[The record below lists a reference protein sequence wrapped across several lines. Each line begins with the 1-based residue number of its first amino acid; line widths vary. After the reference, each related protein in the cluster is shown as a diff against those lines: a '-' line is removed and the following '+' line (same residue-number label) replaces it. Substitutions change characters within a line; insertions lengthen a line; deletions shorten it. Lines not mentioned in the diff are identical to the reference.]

1 MGTIFGLMADENF
14 TSEYMPYLHDDGNL
28 VLGSFAEAVYALRSE
43 INVEE
48 LLGNALRG
56 VLARVP
62 EFCAED
68 GYAFVAATTSVIPLP
83 PGYTAS
89 RYSKSAGEVIFAVS
103 GSFPVKVSFG
113 ATESRAGGSILI
125 FGVLGQNILD
135 RRASLDT
142 GLRYLNDVLTSYR
155 IVRHDHGVQPISAR
169 QLPGVFDCYPI
180 TFAEEPEISAPQ
192 QVTIHYNHKMD
203 VWAKRSLLPVE
214 YKEFLDYCEGLV
226 FSPEVRYLLNLAITS
241 IDDLCLG
248 QFESA
253 VLNSDRFMELA
264 LRLCYLRHPDLPD
277 DKLVRLTSVYSTNP
291 RASTLLSSL
300 APVLGLDAG
309 TFLGAWAASSR
320 RLRNAVAHKLDF
332 SVVTPQGAHLAVEYN
347 LALVQQIAH
356 KFPESVGD
364 VQLLGNM
371 IQVYEQLFGR
381 QRPPTGA

>member
-1 MGTIFGLMADENF
+1 MADENF

-28 VLGSFAEAVYALRSE
+28 VLGSFTEAVYALRAE

-56 VLARVP
+56 VLGRIP
-62 EFCAED
+62 EFSAGH
-68 GYAFVAATTSVIPLP
+68 GYAFVAATTSVIALP

-103 GSFPVKVSFG
+103 GSFPVKLSLG
-113 ATESRAGGSILI
+113 ASESRAGGSILI
-125 FGVLGQNILD
+125 FGVLGKDLLD
-135 RRASLDT
+135 QRISLDSA
-142 GLRYLNDVLTSYR
+142 LRYLNDVLTSYR

-180 TFAEEPEISAPQ
+180 TFAEQPEISAPEA
-192 QVTIHYNHKMD
+192 VTIHYNDKMD
-203 VWAKRSLLPVE
+203 VWAKRAFLPAE

-226 FSPEVRYLLNLAITS
+226 FSPEVRYLVNLAVTA

-291 RASTLLSSL
+291 RAKTLLSSL
-300 APVLGLDAG
+300 APVLGLSTG
-309 TFLGAWAASSR
+309 TFIDAWTASSR

-332 SVVTPQGAHLAVEYN
+332 SVVTPQGAHLAAEYN

-356 KFPESVGD
+356 KFPESSRD
-364 VQLLGNM
+364 VRLLGNM
-371 IQVYEQLFGR
+371 VDVYEQLFGR
-381 QRPPTGA
+381 QRPYDPI

>member
-62 EFCAED
+62 EFCAEH

-125 FGVLGQNILD
+125 FGVLGQTILD
-135 RRASLDT
+135 RRVSLDT

-192 QVTIHYNHKMD
+192 PVTIHYNDKMD

-277 DKLVRLTSVYSTNP
+277 DKLGRLTSVYSTNP
-291 RASTLLSSL
+291 RVSTLLSSL

-309 TFLGAWAASSR
+309 TVLEAWAASSR

-381 QRPPTGA
+381 QRPPT

>member
-1 MGTIFGLMADENF
+1 MADENF

-62 EFCAED
+62 EFCAEH

-125 FGVLGQNILD
+125 FGVLGQTILD
-135 RRASLDT
+135 RRVSLDT

-192 QVTIHYNHKMD
+192 PVTIHYNDKMD

-277 DKLVRLTSVYSTNP
+277 DKLGRLTSVYSTNP
-291 RASTLLSSL
+291 RVSTLLSSL

-309 TFLGAWAASSR
+309 TVLEAWAASSR

-381 QRPPTGA
+381 QRPPT